1 MRALQAYNG
10 VVNGIDTVLL
20 PPGVSLPAPPTAA
33 ASLQTGAFPPTAEG
47 AAAAVP
53 VSGPI

>member
-10 VVNGIDTVLL
+10 VVNGIDTVLF